1 MNLIEMVAAGN
12 EIISRLEDGE
22 LIDYEDMEGLDDM
35 ALGLVRQ
42 SVELVE
48 VGGDGYRKA
57 QGE

>member
-1 MNLIEMVAAGN
+1 MVAAGN